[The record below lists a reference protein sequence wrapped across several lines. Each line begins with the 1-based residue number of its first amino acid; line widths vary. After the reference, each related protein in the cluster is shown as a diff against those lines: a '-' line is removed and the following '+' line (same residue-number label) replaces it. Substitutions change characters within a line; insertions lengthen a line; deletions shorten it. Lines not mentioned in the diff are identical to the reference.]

1 MTIDIAATDKTASH
15 RSTSSPGWLS
25 QLLVLGA
32 VWVVLSIRCVGGS
45 TTLTPWVP
53 VFKGIDHAI
62 GTNIPGT
69 GATYP
74 DRMVVHVM
82 RVDLHDPDVKL
93 FPTPR
98 ISSNYTPDFRETA
111 GYTVTQFLRTNK
123 LQLAINANF
132 FCNPPNQCPNPTYYL
147 TPGSQMD
154 VFGLFISQGVPIS
167 DADAGSPA
175 PALLFDGQN
184 RPRFVMTNLPPVST
198 VGVSNAVTGLYPLVV
213 AGVNIGRQYLGDSD
227 QVHQVNPRT
236 VYGLSKD
243 KQYLYLMTIDGRQ
256 GGYSDGALDWESGA
270 WMLAVGAYEAI
281 DMDGGGSTTLVMQ
294 TSTGGSVDVN
304 HSNALADSG
313 KERTVGAHLGIY
325 TKPAPGVI
333 NDVVVV
339 ADDDAATIKWT
350 TTNPATTQVE
360 YGTTESFG
368 LSTVLQTALTTNHA
382 VILTNLVPNT
392 GYYFHALATI
402 ASSHFASSN
411 FFFTTSNYVTTNLV
425 VDLPSTWAYLTAN
438 LDGVNWTGRT
448 YNDSAWV
455 DMGPGLLM
463 ADIRGLNPA
472 IQPQGTELPVDPG
485 TGYPYITYYFRTH
498 FHLSTVPAGTSM
510 VLTGYIDDGA
520 VVYLNGQEISRLRM
534 DPAPTPIFNNTLAV
548 GYPCDGDA
556 TCLDG
561 FDLPANVGTNLVSG
575 DNVLAVEVHNYNPA
589 SADITFGLSAVV
601 TERISA
607 PPKLILS
614 STNGVPI
621 VDWSAGGFLLQ
632 QAYAVDGPW
641 TNTPGPVIVGP
652 YSPTNMVPAKVFY
665 RLKK

>member
-1 MTIDIAATDKTASH
+1 MVLLAVALLASVG
-15 RSTSSPGWLS
+15 RSL
-25 QLLVLGA
+25 
-32 VWVVLSIRCVGGS
+32 GGS
-45 TTLTPWVP
+45 TTITPWIP

-62 GTNIPGT
+62 GTNLA
-69 GATYP
+69 GAGALYQN
-74 DRMVVHVM
+74 RMVVHVM
-82 RVDLHDPDVKL
+82 RVDLHDPDIKL
-93 FPTPR
+93 LPTPR
-98 ISSNYTPDFRETA
+98 ILNNYIPDSRETA

-132 FCNPPNQCPNPTYYL
+132 FNPQDYYL
-147 TPGSQMD
+147 PAGTPMD
-154 VFGLFISQGVPIS
+154 VAGLLISGGVQV
-167 DADAGSPA
+167 SPA
-175 PALLFDGQN
+175 NDPGNAATLMFDHTN
-184 RPRFVMTNLPPVST
+184 HAHFVMNNSPPVST
-198 VGVSNAVTGLYPLVV
+198 VGISNALSGGYPLVV
-213 AGVNIGRQYLGDSD
+213 SGQNIGRQYLGLPD

-236 VYGLSKD
+236 SYGLSQD

-256 GGYSDGALDWESGA
+256 GGYSDGAWDWETGG
-270 WMLAVGAYEAI
+270 WMVAVGAYEAI
-281 DMDGGGSTTLVMQ
+281 NMDGGGSTTLVMQ

-325 TKPAPGVI
+325 AKPAPGVI

-350 TTNPATTQVE
+350 TTNPATTQLE
-360 YGTTESFG
+360 YGTTEAFG

-382 VILTNLVPNT
+382 VLLTNLFPNT
-392 GYYFHALATI
+392 GYYFRALATI

-425 VDLPSTWAYLTAN
+425 VDLPSTWAYATAN
-438 LDGVNWTGRT
+438 LDGVNWTSRT

-463 ADIRGLNPA
+463 VDIRGLNPD
-472 IQPQGTELPVDPG
+472 IQPQGTELPFDPG
-485 TGYPYITYYFRTH
+485 TGYPYTTYYFRTH
-498 FHLSTVPAGTSM
+498 FHLSQVPAGTSI
-510 VLTGYIDDGA
+510 VLSGYVDDGA

-534 DPAPTPIFNNTLAV
+534 DPAPTPILNDTLAT
-548 GYPCDGDA
+548 GFPCDGDA

-561 FDLPANVGTNLVSG
+561 FDLPQNVGTNLVAG

-589 SADITFGLSAVV
+589 SEDITFGLTAIV

-607 PPKLILS
+607 PPKLLLS

-621 VDWSAGGFLLQ
+621 VDWSAGGFVLQ
-632 QAYAVDGPW
+632 QSFAVDGPW

-652 YSPTNMVPAKVFY
+652 YSPTNMAPPKLFY
-665 RLKK
+665 RLLK